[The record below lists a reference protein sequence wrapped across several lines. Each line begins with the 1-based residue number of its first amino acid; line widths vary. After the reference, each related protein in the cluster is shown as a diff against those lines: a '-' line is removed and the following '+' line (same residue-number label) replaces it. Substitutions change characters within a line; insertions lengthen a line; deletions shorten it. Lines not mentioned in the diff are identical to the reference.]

1 MMNTPSMETTSLVYR
16 LTQYEFSKQ
25 ISLLKIWAKDRLN
38 KLTSMKQLCM
48 CLPVLQHNGQKE
60 EAKPTEKQK
69 LRQELVQTVKI
80 LEEKS
85 SRIIKK
91 LTAAMDQQI
100 SKKLATGE
108 T

>member
-1 MMNTPSMETTSLVYR
+1 
-16 LTQYEFSKQ
+16 
-25 ISLLKIWAKDRLN
+25 
-38 KLTSMKQLCM
+38 M
-48 CLPVLQHNGQKE
+48 CLPASQHNEQKE

-69 LRQELVQTVKI
+69 LRQEFLKAVEA

-100 SKKLATGE
+100 SNAKRQLDQEVSHRRNIESNPLPGNHR
-108 T
+108 